1 MEANPAHIVD
11 HLCFAELV
19 RRARTSDDPRAARHY
34 QAIWLLA
41 QSKPL
46 AEVAATT
53 GFVQRWLE
61 QLAKRYNQFGPD
73 ALGDRR
79 RRKGTAPRLLPPDLL
94 DKLPRTPRWASA
106 RWWDLEYAQDH
117 SVDDSW
123 TRVDLGLP
131 AARLGVA
138 AGDRLVDPGT
148 TAEEPGSESQTTL
161 KKLAATLAEEEARH
175 PGRPVALF
183 CTDEHRVDLKPIT
196 RRVWPPRGRRPT
208 APGRHRYEWLYV
220 TAFAAPASGE
230 RHWYVGNGVSKPLSG
245 PSGAVR
251 P

>member
-1 MEANPAHIVD
+1 VD
-11 HLCFAELV
+11 GN
-19 RRARTSDDPRAARHY
+19 R
-34 QAIWLLA
+34 
-41 QSKPL
+41 
-46 AEVAATT
+46 
-53 GFVQRWLE
+53 
-61 QLAKRYNQFGPD
+61 
-73 ALGDRR
+73 
-79 RRKGTAPRLLPPDLL
+79 
-94 DKLPRTPRWASA
+94 
-106 RWWDLEYAQDH
+106 
-117 SVDDSW
+117 

-131 AARLGVA
+131 AACLGGA

-183 CTDEHRVDLKPIT
+183 CTDEHRVELKPIT
-196 RRVWPPRGRRPT
+196 RRVWPPRGRRPIE
-208 APGRHRYEWLYV
+208 PGRHRYEWLYV

-230 RHWYVGNGVSKPLSG
+230 SHWYVGNGVSKPLSG